1 MKKIPLMASAL
12 VAAAT
17 AFGGIWFKGDATT
30 KQGYWDDLNCWWTWY
45 NYANHATSLTSID
58 DVNIPYGHTVVVTG
72 TTANC
77 WSLKAFSNDA
87 SHPATVR
94 IVSGGT
100 LNVTR
105 GGDEEFGTRHSAY
118 SDAYKYGC
126 LDIQSGATNSGS
138 IVVGGTGHGI
148 VTNAGCNSFGNMKIG
163 RDAGSSGIYVHAGG
177 YNKLDNPK
185 DLDVGINGDGKLLV
199 QSGTFGFK
207 WYANGN
213 NIIGYT
219 RIGCGSGGGTG
230 LVQVEDGARFEA
242 GLPYLG
248 GNATTVG
255 DGRVRLRG
263 GTFKVLSDFG
273 NSRGIDSMW
282 IGAATDGTGLVRGD
296 TYGQISG
303 WGVVAGN
310 SAGNANSIHARLGNG
325 VILAD
330 GEGVERTLDC
340 SDVWQVTNVLFGAE
354 SSRTNGWY
362 AVNKGAVI
370 MPGVNVVLDNGG
382 DNWGFRE
389 GANAVGCCRG
399 LRKPN
404 LVNAVYM
411 NVRVPWKAAGKNLG
425 VMLLASDRSD
435 AHADALEE
443 RYMPLGFW
451 KAGVFDN
458 RTGFSAATRQD
469 IQWAELD
476 FRYDQ
481 NKVQNTENALAVLR
495 WSETD
500 HKWTRLARYDEQ
512 PADFIVSTGRF
523 TDPSDDPV
531 WGIGLFCVAE
541 MKPTGFKLIVR

>member
-1 MKKIPLMASAL
+1 MASTL
-12 VAAAT
+12 LAAAT

-30 KQGYWDDLNCWWTWY
+30 KQGYWNDLNCWWTWY

-105 GGDEEFGTRHSAY
+105 GGDEEFGTRYSAY

-126 LDIQSGATNSGS
+126 LDIQPGATNSGS

-163 RDAGSSGIYVHAGG
+163 RDAGSSGIYVHDDG
-177 YNKLDNPK
+177 YNKLDYPK

-207 WYANGN
+207 WYANGD

-230 LVQVEDGARFEA
+230 IVQVEDGARFEA

-325 VILAD
+325 VIVAD

-354 SSRTNGWY
+354 ATRTNGWY
-362 AVNKGAVI
+362 AINKGAVI

-382 DNWGFRE
+382 DNWGFRQ

-399 LRKPN
+399 LRKPD

-411 NVRVPWKAAGKNLG
+411 NVRVPFKQAGKNLG

-451 KAGVFDN
+451 KAGIFDN
-458 RTGFSAATRQD
+458 RIGFSAATRQD

-481 NKVQNTENALAVLR
+481 NKVQNAENALAVLR

-500 HKWTRLARYDEQ
+500 QKWTRLARYDEQ